1 MYKRLFWAG
10 VTVLAF
16 SIIFGFSL
24 RDGAEELFGVNV
36 NKLSFAEG
44 EVLIL
49 TVTNESFSEVTTG
62 YGYQI
67 MVYEEGEWRQVL
79 PVDAVP
85 AVRAIVGRLDSF
97 RQEIDLTGLEPG
109 EYVLVK
115 EIYKGGETH
124 TYHFDIKIIEG

>member
-44 EVLIL
+44 EALII

-67 MVYEEGEWRQVL
+67 MVYEEGE
-79 PVDAVP
+79 
-85 AVRAIVGRLDSF
+85 
-97 RQEIDLTGLEPG
+97 
-109 EYVLVK
+109 
-115 EIYKGGETH
+115 
-124 TYHFDIKIIEG
+124 

>member
-1 MYKRLFWAG
+1 MYKRLYWAG

-16 SIIFGFSL
+16 SIIFSL
-24 RDGAEELFGVNV
+24 SIRGGAEELFGVSV

-62 YGYQI
+62 YGYRI
-67 MVYEEGEWRQVL
+67 VVYEEGEWRQVL

-85 AVRAIVGRLDSF
+85 AVAAIVRRFDSF

-124 TYHFDIKIIEG
+124 TYQFDINIIDG